1 MSERMK
7 QYELKNYLKLVYKL
21 ESDCFALNQSI
32 QGLKREKKRLG
43 VRRKIEKEYARP
55 DYSSFTIAGITVAV
69 VFFPILLVIS
79 ILASCGRGDYLSPS
93 LSGMLHTL
101 GVDFVIAVIPGLVI
115 AIIPNICIALSSR
128 GKNKKLNQKYLK
140 KIEIDKD
147 RVSKEMIMA
156 RKTDISINVLQQNL
170 FKEENML
177 RKLYNYNIIYS
188 KYRNLNAIASFCEYF
203 ESKRVSEL
211 TGHEGA
217 YNLYE
222 NEIRLGM
229 IITNTEIIISK
240 LDEIK
245 FNQNMMYNAIQES
258 KRLSSAVLN
267 SQLVSNRQNEKLIAN
282 QEVIK
287 IQNDCIRREAEFNNF
302 LNIYKL

>member
-1 MSERMK
+1 VSERMK

>member
-1 MSERMK
+1 MK